1 MIRHIKIF
9 FYPPVLTYSY
19 NKPKEIVIQKISEVL
34 SKKTTFP
41 GSHDIAGMFLT
52 GNMFYISLVGPMFH
66 AKFMFV
72 GKFIFGSTLVGDII
86 ESRRGITEIKTK
98 ARPSFGSYFLFFIA
112 IISGVAYLYKFIQ
125 TGSAVFLFWSLV
137 WLFFGTAL
145 SIGLSNVGISSIRKR
160 YKMYI
165 DKDLK
170 A

>member
-19 NKPKEIVIQKISEVL
+19 NKPKEIVIDKISAVL
-34 SKKTTFP
+34 SRKTTFL
-41 GSHDIAGMFLT
+41 GSHDITGMFLT
-52 GNMFYISLVGPMFH
+52 GNMFYIRLVYPMSA
-66 AKFMFV
+66 AKFM
-72 GKFIFGSTLVGDII
+72 FGSTLVGDII
-86 ESRRGITEIKTK
+86 ESRRGMTEIKTK

-112 IISGVAYLYKFIQ
+112 IISGAIYIYKFIQ
-125 TGSAVFLFWSLV
+125 TGSGAVLFWSLL
-137 WLFFGTAL
+137 WLFLGPAL
-145 SIGLSNVGISSIRKR
+145 SIGLSNVGISHIHER